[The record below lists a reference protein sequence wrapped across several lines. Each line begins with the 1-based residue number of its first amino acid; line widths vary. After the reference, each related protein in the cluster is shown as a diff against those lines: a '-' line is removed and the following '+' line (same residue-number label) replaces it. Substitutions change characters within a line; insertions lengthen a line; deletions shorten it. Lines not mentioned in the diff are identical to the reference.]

1 VSAQELS
8 FDFGV
13 ALRRLVEL
21 RGSDLHL
28 KVGNRPL
35 VRVNGSLQW
44 LDATGPRL
52 EPWETER
59 LLREILPQTRAEEFE
74 RSREVDFAYAAPG
87 VGRFRVNA
95 YRQRGS
101 VSIAMRLIRSSP
113 LSLRDLGL
121 PDVIRRLAEE
131 DRGIVLLT
139 GTTGSGKSTTLAAM
153 IEHIN
158 RTSWKHIVTVEDP
171 IEYIHRDDKAAIE
184 QREVGVDTD
193 SFGTALRRVL
203 RQDPD
208 VILIGEIR
216 DEETMRTALAAA
228 ETGHLVLSTLH
239 TLDAPETVTRIVDF
253 FEPYE
258 HGHVRT
264 MLAGTLKG
272 IVSQRLVPR
281 TGGQGLVPVCEILT
295 MTGRVHD
302 MILDPA
308 RAGALQEVMAE
319 GEYYGMRTFD
329 QALYAAVHG
338 GAVEPRVALSHANN
352 PHDFKLLV
360 QSGGVR
366 STSMQDVGR
375 AATAAAA
382 AEAEVTRRDDEPG
395 APSPSPGSA

>member
-1 VSAQELS
+1 
-8 FDFGV
+8 
-13 ALRRLVEL
+13 
-21 RGSDLHL
+21 
-28 KVGNRPL
+28 
-35 VRVNGSLQW
+35 
-44 LDATGPRL
+44 
-52 EPWETER
+52 
-59 LLREILPQTRAEEFE
+59 
-74 RSREVDFAYAAPG
+74 
-87 VGRFRVNA
+87 VNA

-113 LSLRDLGL
+113 LSLRELNL
-121 PDVIRRLAEE
+121 PDIVRALAEQ

-158 RTSWKHIVTVEDP
+158 RTMWKHIVTVEDP
-171 IEYIHRDDKAAIE
+171 IEYLHADDKSAIE
-184 QREVGVDTD
+184 QREIGVDTE
-193 SFGTALRRVL
+193 SFATALRRVL

-239 TLDAPETVTRIVDF
+239 TLDAPETITRIVDF
-253 FEPYE
+253 FPPHE
-258 HGHVRT
+258 HAHVRA

-281 TGGQGLVPVCEILT
+281 SDGRGLVPVCELLT

-302 MILDPA
+302 MILDPG

-329 QALYAAVHG
+329 QALFAATRA
-338 GAVEPRVALSHANN
+338 GAVDPRVALRHANN

-366 STSMQDVGR
+366 GTSMEDVDR
-375 AATAAAA
+375 AQAAAA
-382 AEAEVTRRDDEPG
+382 AEAAARRDDEP
-395 APSPSPGSA
+395 S